1 MKNNII
7 IIVILLFLF
16 ISCSQ
21 RNPLFNS
28 LESEKKNTGGT
39 AFGGDPPL
47 HYDPEAYWIKEVIE
61 YKPAWG
67 QHVNKSDYNDINKL
81 YGAPVSGAH
90 DIVSLGSG
98 GGYVIVRFDPPILN
112 HPDNI
117 NSYDFIIFG
126 NAFFTGANERWQEPA
141 YVEVMKDENGD
152 GITNETWYLLK
163 GSDTTPGSFISVT
176 NNRTNLNY
184 KPADKDHY
192 PSTDYYPLYPDQI
205 TFIIFPFPPEKTG
218 QTSENI
224 RGYADVTPTLD
235 NPGVPDE
242 TFYTVPDT
250 PGDYP
255 IDDGSGGGDAFKIEW
270 AVDRNTGAPVVL
282 DQIDFIKIIST
293 ATNTLELVGEVS
305 ADIDAVARVRRNK

>member
-1 MKNNII
+1 M
-7 IIVILLFLF
+7 
-16 ISCSQ
+16 SCSQ

-28 LESEKKNTGGT
+28 LESEKENKGGT
-39 AFGGDPPL
+39 TSGGDSPL
-47 HYDPEAYWIKEVIE
+47 HYDPQDYWIKEVIE

-67 QHVNKSDYNDINKL
+67 QHVNNPAYNDINKL
-81 YGAPVSGAH
+81 YGAPASGANH
-90 DIVSLGSG
+90 IISLGSG

-117 NSYDFIIFG
+117 NGYDFIIFG
-126 NAFFTGANERWQEPA
+126 NAFFTGTDERWQEPA
-141 YVEVMKDENGD
+141 YVEVMKDENSNGLPD
-152 GITNETWYLLK
+152 DTWCLLK

-176 NNRTNLNY
+176 YNRTNSDY
-184 KPADKDHY
+184 KPTNKSNY
-192 PSTDYYPLYPDQI
+192 PRISYYPGYPDQI
-205 TFIIFPFPPEKTG
+205 TFNIFPFPPEKTG
-218 QTSENI
+218 QTSKNVW
-224 RGYADVTPTLD
+224 GYADVTPTLD

-255 IDDGSGGGDAFKIEW
+255 INDGSGGGDAFKIEW
-270 AVDRNTGAPVVL
+270 AVDRNTGTPVVL

-293 ATNTLELVGEVS
+293 ATNTLEIVGEVS